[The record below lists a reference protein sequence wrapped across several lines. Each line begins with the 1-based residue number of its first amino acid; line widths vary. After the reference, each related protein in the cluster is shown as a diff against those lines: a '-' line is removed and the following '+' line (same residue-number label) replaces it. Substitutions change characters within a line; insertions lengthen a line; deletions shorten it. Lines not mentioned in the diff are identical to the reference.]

1 MFSFRPAFAA
11 SYEEINDFLGKGH
24 YKKLYQARILKILIQ
39 IIFKILI
46 QALNDQVLPLIHI
59 FIRFLCICFYI
70 EMPNKGKDKTILSAT
85 DALQQNSFLIYWQNA
100 DFKKFVRSDVK
111 IPLRLIQPDA
121 PEKSLM
127 CKGKKE
133 KEKTVTKKTI
143 HWKEIKFKKV
153 IL

>member
-85 DALQQNSFLIYWQNA
+85 DALQQNSFLIY
-100 DFKKFVRSDVK
+100 
-111 IPLRLIQPDA
+111 
-121 PEKSLM
+121 
-127 CKGKKE
+127 
-133 KEKTVTKKTI
+133 
-143 HWKEIKFKKV
+143 
-153 IL
+153 